1 MHLIKNASAPAPAIL
16 EELPEPCIGQPALTL
31 LQRVTKLDDASLHC
45 REVSLR
51 LSDDQNHLVL
61 TRYSEHYSPE
71 GMEWVERKH
80 RVSVTDLLRW
90 VIEQGQPQ
98 STERGEERQDVG

>member
-1 MHLIKNASAPAPAIL
+1 MHLIKNTSAPAPAIR
-16 EELPEPCIGQPALTL
+16 EELPEPCLTQPALTL

-51 LSDDQNHLVL
+51 LSEDQNHLVL
-61 TRYSEHYSPE
+61 TRYSEHYSPQ

-98 STERGEERQDVG
+98 SIERGDDKQA

>member
-1 MHLIKNASAPAPAIL
+1 MHLIKPASAPAPLVAK
-16 EELPEPCIGQPALTL
+16 ELPMSTSEQHALML

-51 LSDDQNHLVL
+51 MSDDQNHLIL

-80 RVSVTDLLRW
+80 RVSVTELLRW

-98 STERGEERQDVG
+98 SVERGEAHKASA

>member
-1 MHLIKNASAPAPAIL
+1 MSTADQH
-16 EELPEPCIGQPALTL
+16 ALML
-31 LQRVTKLDDASLHC
+31 LQRVTKLGDASLHC

-51 LSDDQNHLVL
+51 MSDDQNHLVL

-98 STERGEERQDVG
+98 SVERGEEHKASA

>member
-1 MHLIKNASAPAPAIL
+1 MHLIKNTSAPAPAIR
-16 EELPEPCIGQPALTL
+16 EELPESCITQPALTL

-51 LSDDQNHLVL
+51 LSEDQNHLVL
-61 TRYSEHYSPE
+61 TRYSEHYSPQ

-98 STERGEERQDVG
+98 SIERGDDRQA

>member
-1 MHLIKNASAPAPAIL
+1 MRLINPAPAPLVAK
-16 EELPEPCIGQPALTL
+16 ELSMPTSDQHALML
-31 LQRVTKLDDASLHC
+31 LQRVTRLDDASLHC
-45 REVSLR
+45 REVSLG
-51 LSDDQNHLVL
+51 LSEDQHYLVL

-80 RVSVTDLLRW
+80 RVSVTELLRW

-98 STERGEERQDVG
+98 SIERGETHKASA

>member
-1 MHLIKNASAPAPAIL
+1 MHLIKSASAPAPLVAK
-16 EELPEPCIGQPALTL
+16 ELPMSTSDQHALML

-51 LSDDQNHLVL
+51 MSEDQNHLIL

-80 RVSVTDLLRW
+80 RVSVTELLRW

-98 STERGEERQDVG
+98 SVERGEEHKASA

>member
-1 MHLIKNASAPAPAIL
+1 MRLINPAPPPLVAN
-16 EELPEPCIGQPALTL
+16 ELPISTSDQQALML
-31 LQRVTKLDDASLHC
+31 LQRVTKLADASLHC

-51 LSDDQNHLVL
+51 LSDDQHYLVL

-80 RVSVTDLLRW
+80 RVSVTELLRW

-98 STERGEERQDVG
+98 SIERDEERQASA

>member
-1 MHLIKNASAPAPAIL
+1 MRLINPAPAPLVAN
-16 EELPEPCIGQPALTL
+16 ELPISTSDQQALML
-31 LQRVTKLDDASLHC
+31 LQRVTKLADASLHC

-51 LSDDQNHLVL
+51 LSDDQHYLVL

-80 RVSVTDLLRW
+80 RVSVTELLRW

-98 STERGEERQDVG
+98 SIERDEERKASA

>member
-1 MHLIKNASAPAPAIL
+1 MRLINPAPAPLVAQD
-16 EELPEPCIGQPALTL
+16 LPLPTSDQHALML
-31 LQRVTKLDDASLHC
+31 LQRVTKLADASLHC
-45 REVSLR
+45 REVNLR
-51 LSDDQNHLVL
+51 LSDDQHYLVL

-80 RVSVTDLLRW
+80 RVSVTELLRW

-98 STERGEERQDVG
+98 SIERGEEHKASA

>member
-1 MHLIKNASAPAPAIL
+1 MRLLKPASAPAPLAAK
-16 EELPEPCIGQPALTL
+16 ELPVPTCEQHALML
-31 LQRVTKLDDASLHC
+31 LQRVTKLDNASLHC

-51 LSDDQNHLVL
+51 MSEDQNHLVL

-80 RVSVTDLLRW
+80 RVSVTELLRW

-98 STERGEERQDVG
+98 SIERGEEHKASA